1 MRLNDEKD
9 SEKSVLQNIEKFVQ
23 RVRMVAHA
31 IVQGTQSSFDPDQD
45 GYVLND
51 QDAYRLHKSVNI
63 LYYVRRSLL
72 VNKAKL
78 FEQFAAILDK
88 YSVELPHQSWTSK
101 HDRDLLKLVSLYGY
115 DSDKIQAEF

>member
-1 MRLNDEKD
+1 
-9 SEKSVLQNIEKFVQ
+9 
-23 RVRMVAHA
+23 MVAHA